1 MMKRRDFIT
10 LLGSA
15 AAWPLAAR
23 AQQPDRVRHVGVL
36 MGIAETNP
44 DGKARITA
52 FRNGL
57 QALGWNEGRN
67 IHIEYRWSAGDTDRA
82 MAFAGELLELTPD
95 VLLATASP
103 PLAALVQKTRTIPI
117 VFLQV
122 SDPVGQGFVQSLAR
136 PGGNVTGFANFEFSM
151 MGKWLEFLKEVAPS
165 VNRVV
170 LLFNPDTAPYAENF
184 LRLAVSAAPSFD
196 VELVASP
203 VHDNVEIEDA
213 VVALARKPG
222 GGVIVI
228 PDTFITVRTD
238 LIVSLSARHRLPAV
252 YPNRLFAD
260 SGGLM
265 SYGVENVDLYRRAAS
280 YVDRI
285 LRGEKPADLPV
296 QQPTKFELVINLKT
310 AKALGLT
317 VPLTLQV
324 GADEVIE

>member
-1 MMKRRDFIT
+1 
-10 LLGSA
+10 
-15 AAWPLAAR
+15 
-23 AQQPDRVRHVGVL
+23 
-36 MGIAETNP
+36 
-44 DGKARITA
+44 
-52 FRNGL
+52 L

-82 MAFAGELLELTPD
+82 MASAGELLELTPD
-95 VLLATASP
+95 VLLATVSP

-136 PGGNVTGFANFEFSM
+136 PGANVTGFANFEFSM

-184 LRLAVSAAPSFD
+184 LRLAVSAPHSASSWWHLLFTTTWRSKMPLLHSRANP
-196 VELVASP
+196 VA
-203 VHDNVEIEDA
+203 
-213 VVALARKPG
+213 
-222 GGVIVI
+222 VIVI